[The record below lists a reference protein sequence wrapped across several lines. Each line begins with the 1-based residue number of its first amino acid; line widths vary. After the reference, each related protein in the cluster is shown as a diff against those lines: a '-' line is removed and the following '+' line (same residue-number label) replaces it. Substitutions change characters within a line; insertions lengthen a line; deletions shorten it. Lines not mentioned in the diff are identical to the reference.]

1 MPNHTSLH
9 TQMRTCDTYL
19 HAHYVKHTCVCVH
32 AQVLS
37 VCLHVDACACVH
49 TVDTGMCVCDYGF
62 PGSSGVKNLPA
73 NAEATGYVGS
83 IPGSGRVTGGGNG
96 NPLPYSGLDNSTEL
110 LGSHTQT
117 HTHTSMDRG
126 ACRATVHEYMCARYT
141 SLNIPSSQMRE
152 SQKPLR
158 GRTHVGS

>member
-83 IPGSGRVTGGGNG
+83 IPGSGRITGGGNG
-96 NPLPYSGLDNSTEL
+96 NLLPYSGLDNSTEL
-110 LGSHTQT
+110 PGSHT
-117 HTHTSMDRG
+117 HTHTHTHTHPWTEEPAGLPSMSICVPDTQ
-126 ACRATVHEYMCARYT
+126 A
-141 SLNIPSSQMRE
+141 
-152 SQKPLR
+152 
-158 GRTHVGS
+158 